1 MATEG
6 GAAPVVGEPVAV
18 AAGVVAAGVVGGGDA
33 VEVALACGVAEGTA
47 TSSGPGGTTTQSPVR
62 GS

>member
-18 AAGVVAAGVVGGGDA
+18 SAGVVGGGDA
-33 VEVALACGVAEGTA
+33 VVVALACRAAEGTA